1 MPPKK
6 FDKEP
11 IVNRTPTDIPT
22 IEVTLLDEGGLIQVA
37 ARIQIDDADGE
48 VMNWRNV
55 DLEDH
60 FNVGQIQ
67 RFNVLMGE
75 LRAQVAQ
82 EILP

>member
-11 IVNRTPTDIPT
+11 IVTRTPTTIPT
-22 IEVTLLDEGGLIQVA
+22 IEVTLLDESGLLQVS
-37 ARIQIDDADGE
+37 ARIQIDDANGE
-48 VMNWRNV
+48 PVNWRNV

-60 FNVGQIQ
+60 FSVGQIQ

-75 LRAQVAQ
+75 LRAQAAQ